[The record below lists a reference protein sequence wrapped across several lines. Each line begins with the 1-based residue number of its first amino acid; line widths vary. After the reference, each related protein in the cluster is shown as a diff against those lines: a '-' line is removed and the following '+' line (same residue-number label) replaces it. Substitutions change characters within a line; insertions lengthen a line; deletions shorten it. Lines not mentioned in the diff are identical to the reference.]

1 MVELDQIIEENIND
15 TAGHALAVK
24 ELTSVKVEK
33 KKTNMDFK
41 TRLTLQEISAHACM
55 DFLNDV
61 IKGGEKKFSDEL
73 VIIGLIDKMK
83 RLRVSEGGKAREGI
97 EQIFK
102 GERQEDNANF
112 FKKMFSPR
120 NPQI

>member
-15 TAGHALAVK
+15 TGGHALAVK

-33 KKTNMDFK
+33 RKTNMDFK
-41 TRLTLQEISAHACM
+41 TRLTIQEISAHGCM

-61 IKGGEKKFSDEL
+61 IRGGQEKFSDEL
-73 VIIGLIDKMK
+73 LIVNLIDKMK

-97 EQIFK
+97 EQIFR
-102 GERQEDNANF
+102 GEKQEENSNF
-112 FKKMFSPR
+112 LRKLFSPR